1 MKEALKEMNIKYD
14 DKAIDYIFKMAD
26 TSGDN

>member
-1 MKEALKEMNIKYD
+1 MKEALVEMNIKHD
-14 DKAIDYIFKMAD
+14 QKAIDYIFRMAD